1 MSGTR
6 DRSPRQRRGR
16 LANLS
21 GAMAEDLVADRLQAQ
36 GMKLL
41 HRRWR
46 GASGEVDLI
55 ARDGACMVFVEVK
68 QARSH
73 DVAAQRLNRAQMD
86 RICNAAIEYCAAL
99 PSGMDSEMR
108 FDAALVDAMGRVEII
123 RNAFAGG

>member
-1 MSGTR
+1 MSRTS
-6 DRSPRQRRGR
+6 DPSPRQRRGR

-36 GMKLL
+36 GMELL

-123 RNAFAGG
+123 RNAFASG